1 MSTLSDGGRIT
12 KQLVEEEIERNSIFK
27 TTAKEGSSLIIAD
40 KDLLEHVLGNDYES
54 RFDSIDIVLLA
65 HTIAVCRTSA
75 SAAEAAKKL
84 FAVSR
89 RAKTSVNDSDRL
101 TKFLA
106 RFGLKF
112 KEIPHFCAASS
123 TNI

>member
-1 MSTLSDGGRIT
+1 MATLSDGGRIT
-12 KQLVEEEIERNSIFK
+12 KSLVEEEIERNTPVE
-27 TTAKEGSSLIIAD
+27 TTTKERPPLIIAD
-40 KDLLEHVLGNDYES
+40 KDLLERVLGSDFES
-54 RFDSIDIVLLA
+54 RFDSIDIALLA
-65 HTIAVCRTSA
+65 DTIAVCRTSA

-89 RAKTSVNDSDRL
+89 RAKTTINDSDRL

-112 KEIPHFCAASS
+112 KDIVNAKRQ
-123 TNI
+123 